1 MADILIR
8 AGCFI
13 AIILLGA
20 FLRKIGV
27 FQRSDFNVLSKLL
40 LKVALPATII
50 SGFAGKTIDASLL
63 SLALLGLGAGLLYM
77 GLAWLLNRKQ
87 SKDRLAFDL
96 VNLSGYNIGTFTL
109 PFAQAFLGPAGVVV
123 ISLFD
128 IGNACICLGGSS
140 SVAKMVKDGS
150 KFSLKRLGLNLA
162 RSAPLVCY
170 LLMTVLSLAGVTLPS
185 PIFSLAEIIG
195 SSTAFLAMFMIGVG
209 FRLETDRTQLGRILR
224 HLAVRYGVAI
234 LLALLFW
241 FVLPFDQIVRKVL
254 VILVFSPIGSAAPAY
269 TGELGE
275 DVGLSSAINSMAIV
289 ISIVVITVLLTVLP

>member
-20 FLRKIGV
+20 LLRKIGV

-195 SSTAFLAMFMIGVG
+195 SSTAFLAMFMIGIG

-269 TGELGE
+269 TSELEG